1 MKRFLILFCLAFS
14 VSCMYAADRYSVKE
28 TPTLTKQPKLVYYIV
43 LGSYSSLQA
52 AQGFNYACA
61 DGLESWIYKTTVN
74 RKTVYRVCYSCHS
87 TKAKA
92 MQALKDMKDSPYGDT
107 WFKGA
112 WIWPSRGLAQCV
124 FCPVNMEGKQTKPLT
139 PQ

>member
-28 TPTLTKQPKLVYYIV
+28 TPTLTKQPI
-43 LGSYSSLQA
+43 QA

-92 MQALKDMKDSPYGDT
+92 MQALKEMKDSPYGDS

>member
-28 TPTLTKQPKLVYYIV
+28 TPTLTKQPT
-43 LGSYSSLQA
+43 LQA

-92 MQALKDMKDSPYGDT
+92 MQALKELKDSPYGDT